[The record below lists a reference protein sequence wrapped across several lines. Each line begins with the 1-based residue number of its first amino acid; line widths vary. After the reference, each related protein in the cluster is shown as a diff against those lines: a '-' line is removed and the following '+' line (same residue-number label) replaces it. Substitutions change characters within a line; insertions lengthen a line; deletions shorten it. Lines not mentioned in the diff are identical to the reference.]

1 MNHALATTERPL
13 RAVARVEPVSTR
25 PADTVD
31 EYLENLLHDWLKTLS
46 TLGFTLIPI
55 FFVLDVFMMPRELL
69 PRFALY
75 RLVTTAIIIAQHFL
89 IRFTRPTP
97 RSYLH
102 GYFLSVVA
110 GFMITLMTTDLGGF
124 NSTYYAG
131 LNLVMIAVNLLLPWS
146 ASQSA
151 INSFLIIG
159 PYIILNALVPHERV
173 HSEIL
178 VNNLYFLC
186 STGVISTSINYVKQ
200 KLIVQEF
207 HLRSDLKKA
216 RDALWGE
223 MEVAKRIQTS
233 LLPKLHQVNGY
244 ALAASMQ
251 PADEVGGDYYDVVES
266 EKGETWLCVGD
277 VSGHGVESGLIMMM
291 TQTSIFTAVNRAAAQ
306 KPSEVLTAANTVLKT
321 NISRMGADRYVT
333 CMAMR
338 LDPESVTFAGKHQDV
353 LVYRARTGTT
363 EQISTEGVWLG
374 VVDDVTEQFPDVTLP
389 IEEGDV
395 LLLYTDG
402 VTEAMNDH

>member
-207 HLRSDLKKA
+207 HLRADLKKA

-233 LLPKLHQVNGY
+233 LLPKLHEVNGY
-244 ALAASMQ
+244 LIAASM
-251 PADEVGGDYYDVVES
+251 
-266 EKGETWLCVGD
+266 
-277 VSGHGVESGLIMMM
+277 
-291 TQTSIFTAVNRAAAQ
+291 RAAAQ

-402 VTEAMNDH
+402 